1 MAPLVLVT
9 VLDAALEDEPEPLLE
24 LEDEPLPLEVL
35 ELEPDELLPVEV
47 LPEEVVPDE
56 LELPVDVLPELALPD
71 VVPLL
76 LAVEVLLEPLAALVP
91 LPELAFAAEL
101 LEGELLDVAVAALP
115 GALLPVV
122 AVDPLAVVDP
132 VPVLVG
138 APALNPLV
146 VVAEAAPT
154 A

>member
-1 MAPLVLVT
+1 M
-9 VLDAALEDEPEPLLE
+9 LDAALEDEPEPLLE

-35 ELEPDELLPVEV
+35 ELEPDELVPVEV
-47 LPEEVVPDE
+47 LPDEVVPDE
-56 LELPVDVLPELALPD
+56 LELPVEVLPELVLPE
-71 VVPLL
+71 VVPLWL
-76 LAVEVLLEPLAALVP
+76 PDEVPLEPVAALVS
-91 LPELAFAAEL
+91 LPEPEFAAEL